1 MPADLR
7 VAGGMAVDGV
17 VAAKRR
23 TTLLTG
29 PQVHP
34 FITGLH
40 ALLALVAF
48 RTFDVRNGAQMRTAL
63 IGHGYLFIRAM
74 FYVQS
79 QSKSTVRTPQ
89 MKATADNESP
99 RPRTAGE

>member
-7 VAGGMAVDGV
+7 VAGGVAVDGV
-17 VAAKRR
+17 VAAKRGA
-23 TTLLTG
+23 TLLAR

-34 FITGLH
+34 LIAGLH
-40 ALLALVAF
+40 ALFALVAF

-63 IGHGYLFIRAM
+63 IGHGYLLIRAM

-89 MKATADNESP
+89 MKVIADNEAS